1 MDILSGSP
9 RRPAS
14 LLRSHLFNHRSH
26 TCDGTSFHIQIFLI
40 LKHCFYID
48 VATTMCI
55 FIVSAYVN
63 YFIGRYSFAIILLG
77 GVLANLRYISVVC
90 YREGTYCPFPFN
102 F

>member
-1 MDILSGSP
+1 
-9 RRPAS
+9 
-14 LLRSHLFNHRSH
+14 
-26 TCDGTSFHIQIFLI
+26 
-40 LKHCFYID
+40 
-48 VATTMCI
+48 MCI

-77 GVLANLRYISVVC
+77 GVLAYLRYISVVC